1 MENIDIRY
9 LCTTIGNLAGVPIR
23 IFEGD
28 RQIFYYSIPQLPRD
42 PMNAYRGEILAVPGI
57 LFIELTV
64 AHLVNNQAGRAHQAI
79 EY

>member
-28 RQIFYYSIPQLPRD
+28 RQIFYYSIPQLPRA
-42 PMNAYRGEILAVPGI
+42 P
-57 LFIELTV
+57 
-64 AHLVNNQAGRAHQAI
+64 
-79 EY
+79 